1 MGRKTKEDTLKT
13 VEAILD
19 AAELV
24 FVEKGVANTTM
35 ADIADRA
42 SLSRGAVYGHY
53 KDKITVCV
61 AVCERAMESS
71 LLIGSPV
78 PGEAAVD
85 SLKRI
90 GVNYLRAI
98 HISPSVKNALEIIY
112 LKCEKSAE
120 FDPIQRFRNVWEK
133 RSYRITSALVQRAIN
148 EGGLPSNLDV
158 RLSSVYLQSLL
169 EGISGCLWCTDQL
182 KPDPWP
188 AVERFLSAG
197 VDSLKCSP
205 ALLAAE

>member
-19 AAELV
+19 AAEQV
-24 FVEKGVANTTM
+24 FVEKGVANATM
-35 ADIADRA
+35 SDIADRA

-71 LLIGSPV
+71 LQINTVV
-78 PGEAAVD
+78 PGEPAVE

-90 GVNYLRAI
+90 GVNYLRTI
-98 HISPSVKNALEIIY
+98 HTSPSVKNALEIIY
-112 LKCEKSAE
+112 IKCEKSAE
-120 FDPIQRFRNVWEK
+120 FDPIQRFRNLWEK
-133 RSYRITSALVQRAIN
+133 RSYRTTSTLVQRAIA
-148 EGGLPSNLDV
+148 EGGLPSNLDI
-158 RLSSVYLQSLL
+158 RLSSIYLQSLL
-169 EGISGCLWCTDQL
+169 EGNSGCLWCTDLL

-188 AVERFLSAG
+188 AVEKFLIAG
-197 VDSLKCSP
+197 IDSLKSSP
-205 ALLAAE
+205 ALATAG